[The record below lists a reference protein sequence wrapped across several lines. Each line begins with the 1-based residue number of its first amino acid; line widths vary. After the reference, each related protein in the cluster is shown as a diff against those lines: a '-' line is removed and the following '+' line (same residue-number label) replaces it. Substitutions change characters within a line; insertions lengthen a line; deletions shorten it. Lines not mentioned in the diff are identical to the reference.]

1 MKDIKKLMGI
11 IGSPES
17 ELIEYKAVL
26 PPARTLAKLISAFA
40 NSNGG
45 YIVLGVSESQ
55 SEIKING
62 LSSDF
67 RANSVTHKAIDL
79 IEPRPSVQYDYI
91 NHKEKRLFA
100 IQVEKSDEIISLEG
114 KVYKR
119 EGSEIFLS
127 NPEEKVYKT
136 NVLPSIVRLSENLNN
151 YKKSSTSAKSKF
163 IDHYQSVLNIID
175 DLETVLYP
183 QYSNTPTNNTEGK
196 ILTRILFSSCVD
208 NFETYLS
215 ELLYEIYLAN
225 PATLKSG
232 QHVTIKEVLECN
244 DMQEFVIYWSK
255 RKLSKLQRGSVKGF
269 IAENNQIKNLNVMDE
284 NQQDD
289 IEKIFQIRHL
299 YSHRNGIIDEKFLQY
314 YSAFSLNEEHQ
325 MAIEEVFNHLSLLLD
340 SINRI
345 DKAAIDKYNLA
356 TID

>member
-17 ELIEYKAVL
+17 ELIEYKPVL
-26 PPARTLAKLISAFA
+26 PPASAFA

-225 PATLKSG
+225 PA
-232 QHVTIKEVLECN
+232 
-244 DMQEFVIYWSK
+244 MQRYARVRYLLVQEKIEQTTK
-255 RKLSKLQRGSVKGF
+255 RKC
-269 IAENNQIKNLNVMDE
+269 
-284 NQQDD
+284 
-289 IEKIFQIRHL
+289 
-299 YSHRNGIIDEKFLQY
+299 
-314 YSAFSLNEEHQ
+314 
-325 MAIEEVFNHLSLLLD
+325 
-340 SINRI
+340 
-345 DKAAIDKYNLA
+345 
-356 TID
+356 